1 VGDDGPGLYRPLSII
16 VVMPFRWQEGGTVD
30 NIVKRVLLNS
40 DASKSSKIAR
50 GESLTQPIRLVDRKP
65 PADPLADFYGKIR
78 DTAKLTD
85 GITLAERIAVL
96 DVVRAELVASSQAQ
110 IDDAEADEA

>member
-1 VGDDGPGLYRPLSII
+1 MKII
-16 VVMPFRWQEGGTVD
+16 H
-30 NIVKRVLLNS
+30 RVLHNPNS
-40 DASKSSKIAR
+40 SKAAKIAR
-50 GESLTQPIRLVDRKP
+50 GESLIQPIRIIDYRP

-96 DVVRAELVASSQAQ
+96 DVVRAELVASFQAQ
-110 IDDAEADEA
+110 IDEAEEGES

>member
-1 VGDDGPGLYRPLSII
+1 MNYI
-16 VVMPFRWQEGGTVD
+16 VE
-30 NIVKRVLLNS
+30 RVLHNP
-40 DASKSSKIAR
+40 DASKASKIAR
-50 GESLTQPIRLVDRKP
+50 GEALTQPIRLVDRKP

-96 DVVRAELVASSQAQ
+96 DVVRAELVASFQAQ
-110 IDDAEADEA
+110 IDAAEE

>member
-1 VGDDGPGLYRPLSII
+1 MGMGRMPCDFCKEEHGALYDCRSG
-16 VVMPFRWQEGGTVD
+16 M
-30 NIVKRVLLNS
+30 
-40 DASKSSKIAR
+40 KSA
-50 GESLTQPIRLVDRKP
+50 IRLADHKP

-96 DVVRAELVASSQAQ
+96 DVVRAELVRDFQSQ
-110 IDDAEADEA
+110 IDAAEE